1 MKFAIGQSMPRV
13 EDADLLRGRGRYSDD
28 VAIDDCAHAFVLR
41 SPHAHARIRS
51 ISSDAARAMPG
62 VLAVLSGADV
72 LADGLGPIP
81 CLIPLKSSDG
91 SDRSDTPRPILA
103 IDKVRHVGD
112 PVALIVAR
120 TLAQAKDAAEA
131 VECDYEALPATVD
144 AFAAAQPDA
153 PQVWDHAQGNQCFDW
168 ANGDAAGVDAAM
180 AKAAHITRA
189 TILNNRIVVASM
201 EPRSAI
207 AGFDLSNDRSTLYT
221 PSQGAHILL
230 DQLAGVVLKIPKEK
244 LRIVTGQV
252 GGSFGMKLFLYPEQA
267 LVLWASRRLRSAVR
281 WTGERTESFLSD
293 IHGRDNRSY
302 AELALDA
309 QGHMLG
315 LRVTTHANLG
325 AYLSNYGP
333 FIPTYGTVMLAGQY
347 QTPAIH
353 VRVKGMFTH
362 TVPVDAY
369 RGAGRPEAI
378 YLIER
383 LIDIAA
389 REVGLTPD
397 EMRRRNFIPA
407 SAMPFK
413 TALGDVYDSGDF
425 AGLMQQCMDSAD
437 WSTIARRRQLAAARG
452 KLLGVG
458 MACYIE
464 RCGGGSPETSVVRI
478 NPQGTVT
485 IISGSQ
491 DNGQG
496 QLSTQVQI
504 VAHRL
509 GIDPACINVIQGDTD
524 IVPMGFT
531 GGSRFAPVAGVA
543 TSMAANSVIDQGKEV
558 AADKLEVATADI
570 EYHEGRYRVAGTD
583 LSMGLFDVAKVKPL
597 LATQTRTPDALTFPN
612 GCHIAEIE
620 IDRATGVV
628 EVVRYTV
635 VDDFGYVINP
645 TIVAGQVH
653 GGIVQGIGQALYEQ
667 TSYDAES
674 GQLLSASFMDYA
686 LPRADQVATIDFEL
700 RNVPCTTN
708 PMGIKGAG
716 EAGAVGAPAAMINA
730 IVDALQGAIKHID
743 MPATQERI
751 WAAMAQGQR

>member
-28 VAIDDCAHAFVLR
+28 VSVADCAYAFVLR

-51 ISSDAARAMPG
+51 LRADAARVMPG
-62 VLAVLSGADV
+62 VLTVLSGADV
-72 LADGLGPIP
+72 AADGLGPIP
-81 CLIPLKSSDG
+81 CLIPMKNSDG

-103 IDKVRHVGD
+103 IDRVRHVGD
-112 PVALIVAR
+112 PVALVVAQ
-120 TLAQAKDAAEA
+120 TLVQAKDAAEA
-131 VECDYEALPATVD
+131 IECDYEALPATVD
-144 AFAAAQPDA
+144 AFEAAKIGA
-153 PQVWDHAQGNQCFDW
+153 PQVWDHAKGNQCFDW
-168 ANGDAAGVDAAM
+168 ASGDAAAVDAAM
-180 AKAAHITRA
+180 SAASHITRA
-189 TILNNRIVVASM
+189 TILNNRVVVASM

-207 AGFDLSNDRSTLYT
+207 ASFDAGNERSTLYT

-230 DQLAGVVLKIPKEK
+230 DQLAGMVLKIPKEK

-267 LVLWASRRLRSAVR
+267 LVLWASRRLRCGVR

-293 IHGRDNRSY
+293 IHGRDNHSY
-302 AELALDA
+302 AELALDG

-347 QTPAIH
+347 KTPAIH
-353 VRVKGMFTH
+353 VRVKGVFTN

-383 LIDIAA
+383 LVDIAA
-389 REVGLTPD
+389 REIGLTPD
-397 EMRRRNFIPA
+397 EMRRRNFVPA

-413 TALGDVYDSGDF
+413 TAFGDVYDSGDF
-425 AGLMQQCMDSAD
+425 AGLMRQCMTSAD
-437 WSTIARRRQLAAARG
+437 WNTIGRRRQLAAARG

-458 MACYIE
+458 IGCYIE
-464 RCGGGSPETSVVRI
+464 RCGGGSPETAIVRI
-478 NPQGTVT
+478 NPQGSVT

-504 VAHRL
+504 VADRL
-509 GIDPACINVIQGDTD
+509 GIDPDCIEVIQGDTD
-524 IVPMGFT
+524 VVPMGFT

-558 AADKLEVATADI
+558 AADKLEVAAADI
-570 EYHEGRYRVAGTD
+570 EYRDGHYRVAGTD

-620 IDRATGVV
+620 IDRATGAV
-628 EVVRYTV
+628 EIVRYTV

-667 TSYDAES
+667 TSYDRDS

-686 LPRADQVATIDFEL
+686 LPRADQVAAIDFEM

-716 EAGAVGAPAAMINA
+716 EAGAVGAPAAVINA
-730 IVDALQGAIKHID
+730 IVDALQGSTKHMD

-751 WAAMAQGQR
+751 WAAIHGNDQ